1 MTRQSGPKGE
11 HPPRLGGRRSRPPN
25 PPQRVHSAAMDLHV
39 AGPLAS
45 PEERAAVD
53 AFLDPI
59 IGPARGGWDGGER
72 DVAVDGRA
80 ARGGHEARGNRSLLL
95 PALHAVQDRIGW
107 ISQPALGYV
116 CRRLTVPPAEA
127 YGVAT
132 FYALL
137 STVPRPQRVVH
148 VCDDM
153 ACRLAGAEEVCA
165 DLERGLGPA
174 GHPRDEGSA
183 TWLRS
188 PCLGQCERAPAA
200 LFTIAG
206 DPPVRFSTGPLDAAG
221 ILGALEDPA
230 TGDRTGLAAT
240 LPTAPTEER
249 LAALRRFVPQ
259 AGQPGLRLLARVG
272 LVDPTSLTD
281 YLASGGYRALKAAID
296 QGPERVI
303 SEVITAEVLGRGG
316 AAFPAGRKWAAAR
329 ASTGFP
335 KNIVCNADEAEP
347 GTFKDRV
354 ILEEDPFALV
364 ESMTIAAF
372 AVGAELGFIYLRGE
386 YPLAEARMQHAI
398 DQARSRGLLG
408 PDVMGA
414 GFAFDIEIRRG
425 GGAYVCGEGTAIYE
439 SIEGKRGEPRNKA
452 ARSTTAG
459 LFQKPTVLNNVET
472 LVNVP
477 GIVLEGGDV
486 YAALGTPGS
495 RGHKLFS
502 ISGHVARPGV
512 YEAEF
517 GITLRDLIELAG
529 GVPGGRNVKAVNLG
543 GAAGAFVG
551 PESLHMP
558 LTFEHAKEEGATL
571 GAGAVVVFDDSTD
584 LLGILRRIA
593 EFFRDESCGQCVPCR
608 VGTVRQEEILA
619 RLAARRTNGSLED
632 ELRLLEDL
640 GRVMRDASICGL
652 GQTANDAVRTG
663 LRFAGVTA

>member
-1 MTRQSGPKGE
+1 
-11 HPPRLGGRRSRPPN
+11 
-25 PPQRVHSAAMDLHV
+25 MDLHLV
-39 AGPLAS
+39 GPAAT

-53 AFLDPI
+53 VFLDPL

-72 DVAVDGRA
+72 VVAEDGRI
-80 ARGGHEARGNRSLLL
+80 ARGGHEARARRDLLL
-95 PALHAVQDRIGW
+95 PTLHAIQDRIGW
-107 ISQPALGYV
+107 ISQGALNHA
-116 CRRLTVPPAEA
+116 CKRLTVPPADA

-137 STVPRPQRVVH
+137 STVPKPPAVVH

-153 ACRLAGAEEVCA
+153 ACRLAGAEQVCA
-165 DLERGLGPA
+165 DLERSLGPA
-174 GHPRDEGSA
+174 GHPEPGAAA

-200 LFTIAG
+200 LFTVAG
-206 DPPVRFSTGPLDAAG
+206 DPPVRLATGPVDAAG
-221 ILGALEDPA
+221 ILHRLEEPGTA
-230 TGDRTGLAAT
+230 DRTGLAGHLDT
-240 LPTAPTEER
+240 KPSPER
-249 LAALRRFVPQ
+249 MEALRRFIPQ
-259 AGQPGLRLLARVG
+259 AGEKGLRLLGRIG
-272 LVDPTSLTD
+272 HIDPTNLTD
-281 YLASGGYRALKAAID
+281 YLANGGYRALKEATIL
-296 QGPERVI
+296 GPDHVI
-303 SEVITAEVLGRGG
+303 QEVITAEVLGRGG
-316 AAFPAGRKWAAAR
+316 AAFPAGQKWAAAR
-329 ASTGFP
+329 ASVATP

-347 GTFKDRV
+347 GTFKDRA
-354 ILEEDPFALV
+354 ILEEDPFSLV

-386 YPLAEARMQHAI
+386 YPLAEARMQNAI
-398 DQARSRGLLG
+398 DQARERGLLG
-408 PDVMGA
+408 PDIMGA

-472 LVNVP
+472 LVNIP
-477 GIVLEGGDV
+477 GIILEGGEV
-486 YAALGTPGS
+486 YAALGS
-495 RGHKLFS
+495 HASNGHKLFS
-502 ISGHVARPGV
+502 VSGHVARPGV

-529 GVPGGRNVKAVNLG
+529 GIPGGRAVKAVNLG

-558 LTFEHAKEEGATL
+558 LTFEAAKEVGATL
-571 GAGAVVVFDDSTD
+571 GAGAVVVFDETTD
-584 LLGILRRIA
+584 ITDILRRIA

-608 VGTVRQEEILA
+608 VGTVRQEELLG
-619 RLAARRTNGSLED
+619 RLAAGKLNGTLDD
-632 ELRLLEDL
+632 ELALLADL
-640 GRVMRDASICGL
+640 GQVLRDASICGL

-663 LRFAGVTA
+663 LRFAEVHA